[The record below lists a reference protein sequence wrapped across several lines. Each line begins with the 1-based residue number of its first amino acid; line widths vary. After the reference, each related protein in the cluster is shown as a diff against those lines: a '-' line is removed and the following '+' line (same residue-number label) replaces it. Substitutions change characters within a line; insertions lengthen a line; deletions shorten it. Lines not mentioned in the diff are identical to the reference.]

1 MNPFPLASIYKT
13 SSLAGRGR
21 LGRAA
26 RRLQVGLVLTLSAV
40 LLSGCGWFGDLFTRS
55 DDPQKMAVEQL
66 ARRAK
71 DALNAQNYSE
81 AIKLYETLE
90 SRFPYGIQAQQAI
103 LDTAYAQYKLG
114 ERAQAVAAA
123 DRFIKLYPNHEA
135 VDYAYYIRGLANFI
149 EDLGLLSFIATQ
161 DLSERDQKS
170 AREAYNTFKTL
181 VERFPS
187 SKYASDA
194 RQRMVYLVNALS
206 MNEVHVARYYY
217 NRGAYQAAINRAQAS
232 ITTYP
237 NTQANQEALRILI
250 ASHRALGNEQLAK
263 DAERV
268 YVATYKAPPTEERR
282 GWWRFFW

>member
-1 MNPFPLASIYKT
+1 MDRDLLSAQSVHPGFGTRLRLAVL
-13 SSLAGRGR
+13 LA
-21 LGRAA
+21 
-26 RRLQVGLVLTLSAV
+26 LSAV
-40 LLSGCGWFGDLFTRS
+40 LLSGCGWFGDLFTKS

-103 LDTAYAQYKLG
+103 LDTAYAHYKLG

-237 NTQANQEALRILI
+237 NTQANQEALRLLI

-268 YVATYKAPPTEERR
+268 YVATYKTPPADVRR

>member
-1 MNPFPLASIYKT
+1 MMKHFATVTADTTQPA
-13 SSLAGRGR
+13 AR
-21 LGRAA
+21 LGRC
-26 RRLQVGLVLTLSAV
+26 LQVGLVLALSAV
-40 LLSGCGWFGDLFTRS
+40 LLSGCSGFGDLFTKS

-71 DALNAQNYSE
+71 EALNAQNYSE

-170 AREAYNTFKTL
+170 AREAYTTFKTL

-194 RQRMVYLVNALS
+194 RQRMIYLVNALS

-237 NTQANQEALRILI
+237 NTQANQEALSILI

-263 DAERV
+263 DVERV
-268 YVATYKAPPTEERR
+268 YLATYKEPPKEERR
-282 GWWRFFW
+282 GWWRFLW